1 MSKEIE
7 RKFLVKNDS
16 YKSMAKE
23 SVRII
28 QGYLSTDKRATVR
41 VRIWGDEAYIT
52 VKGENRGMVR
62 DEWEYPIPVSDA
74 SQMLDRLVEGA
85 VVDKTRYIVEFNGDK
100 WEVDEFH
107 SPVSDLVVA
116 EIELNHTEQ
125 SFDRPVFIG
134 EEVTGDP
141 RYYNSNISKMGKQS
155 I

>member
-7 RKFLVKNDS
+7 RKFLVKDDS

-41 VRIWGDEAYIT
+41 VRIWGDDAYIT
-52 VKGENRGMVR
+52 VKGENYGIVR
-62 DEWEYPIPVSDA
+62 DEWEYPIPVGDA
-74 SQMLDRLVEGA
+74 SQMLCRLVEGV
-85 VVDKTRYIVEFNGDK
+85 VVDKTRYIVEFNGGM

-116 EIELNHTEQ
+116 EIELNHPEQ
-125 SFDRPVFIG
+125 SFDFPLFIG
-134 EEVTGDP
+134 EEVTGNP
-141 RYYNSNISKMGKQS
+141 RYYNSNIAKMGNQS